1 MDSNYLNLRIN
12 IDNENICFTVD
23 KNQASLLHF
32 SLDDNDS
39 ANNNIRVEFGIAKV
53 FHKVLN
59 LIKTE
64 RDLFQKEDF
73 ELLGEMLSKILFGK
87 IRNQNDMKNQFDSEK
102 QSEIDSRNFAMTV
115 VETTLEI
122 SNPASNKICRIY
134 LEFDKNSSLA
144 MLPWEYIRYKTRST
158 KDSKSIY
165 LSANIKSRFHLIRRV
180 QENVTEIPKTDKLFI
195 IVLVNVDGNKD
206 AMPPIDNRSGELQK
220 IKINFE
226 KLLNNHPESLIIKY
240 IESTSF
246 SEIKQEVEE
255 TYRGWEDKYGL
266 RPYYALHYLGHSM
279 LEKQIGKLVF
289 KNADSGKPD
298 WVEDKLFASIFSE
311 DNLEVNQPSLVCFQA
326 CDSAKIGSYDGK
338 LRGVAYEFTSISI
351 PAVVGMQNEI
361 DTPYSN
367 AFFER
372 FYDGIL
378 NAMDVAEAVT
388 AGRDFLGRKFNV
400 IGDGY
405 VNNSFGS
412 PVLFITTEEPIR
424 IIRSMDIEDI
434 QEDASVKLLNFSG
447 SLSSFST
454 REIVNERQKENDYLR
469 VSRTGLQIDREQSQ
483 GSFSRQETIGHIGG
497 SGAQGANDSKDES
510 ISPHSSNPTDI

>member
-1 MDSNYLNLRIN
+1 MPASNYVNIKIN
-12 IDNENICFTVD
+12 IKNEDIYFTKD
-23 KNQASLLHF
+23 ENKASYTF
-32 SLDDNDS
+32 SLDDDDTS
-39 ANNNIRVEFGIAKV
+39 KNNIRVELGIAKV

-87 IRNQNDMKNQFDSEK
+87 ISDQKDV
-102 QSEIDSRNFAMTV
+102 RNFIMTE
-115 VETTLEI
+115 VEQILEI
-122 SNPASNKICRIY
+122 NNPASNKICRIY
-134 LEFDKNSSLA
+134 LEFDQKSGVA
-144 MLPWEYIRYKTRST
+144 ILPWEYILYKTRST

-180 QENVTEIPKTDKLFI
+180 QENVCESPKTDKLFI

-206 AMPPIDNRSGELQK
+206 AMPPIDSRSAELQK
-220 IKINFE
+220 IKTAFD
-226 KLLNNHPESLIIKY
+226 KLQKNYPESLVIKY
-240 IESTSF
+240 IESVPITN
-246 SEIKQEVEE
+246 IKQEIED
-255 TYRGWEDKYGL
+255 TYREWEDKYKQ
-266 RPYYALHYLGHSM
+266 RPYYAIHYLGHSM
-279 LEKQIGKLVF
+279 LEKQIGKLVV
-289 KNADSGKPD
+289 KNSDSGKPD

-311 DNLEVNQPSLVCFQA
+311 DSLEVNQPSLVCFQA

-338 LRGVAYEFTSISI
+338 LRGVAYEFTSINI

-372 FYDGIL
+372 FYDSIL
-378 NAMDVAEAVT
+378 DASDVAEAVT

-405 VNNSFGS
+405 INNSFGS

-424 IIRSMDIEDI
+424 IIKSKDLEEK
-434 QEDASVKLLNFSG
+434 QEDVSAKRLNFSG
-447 SLSSFST
+447 SLVGNSA
-454 REIVNERQKENDYLR
+454 
-469 VSRTGLQIDREQSQ
+469 
-483 GSFSRQETIGHIGG
+483 G
-497 SGAQGANDSKDES
+497 SGAQGAQDSRDES
-510 ISPHSSNPTDI
+510 TSFHSSNPSDI